1 MKRKIHKTIHEK
13 LKCREKS
20 GNWLSRG
27 KKTLRVGKSP
37 PNGHYRNHFKLL
49 LRNWQRK
56 AGDWKTLL
64 WTVWSSQEEGPKILT
79 SEVLQEWPKLKVNGG
94 LIHGVRDSN
103 ELLAPT
109 FQPWSD
115 NQELLSYSL
124 TWKTN
129 RKSNSEKKIT
139 QGEHMKE

>member
-1 MKRKIHKTIHEK
+1 MHMFFGLRWRIEHTHLIPSFCSPTKTIMKRKIHKTIHEK

-27 KKTLRVGKSP
+27 KKTLGVGKSP

-79 SEVLQEWPKLKVNGG
+79 SEVLQEW
-94 LIHGVRDSN
+94 S
-103 ELLAPT
+103 T
-109 FQPWSD
+109 FITLQ
-115 NQELLSYSL
+115 QSL
-124 TWKTN
+124 RSTEASST
-129 RKSNSEKKIT
+129 E
-139 QGEHMKE
+139 